1 MTSRG
6 SEEATL
12 RVSEKSEAI
21 EVMTSNHATSP
32 RRGGERDIWTVL
44 LTLVSV
50 VGSGRVSTFFACT
63 ESQESNSGIG
73 LCNGTRHC
81 ALGPFLKHEFLTLD
95 SLVQSESVIP
105 IFDSAEPQEFNSDI
119 GLHNRTRQCALGP
132 IFRPDFLTLVPVG
145 SNFIKLTW

>member
-1 MTSRG
+1 M
-6 SEEATL
+6 
-12 RVSEKSEAI
+12 
-21 EVMTSNHATSP
+21 
-32 RRGGERDIWTVL
+32 
-44 LTLVSV
+44 
-50 VGSGRVSTFFACT
+50 STFFACT
-63 ESQESNSGIG
+63 ESQEFNSGIG
-73 LCNGTRHC
+73 SRNGTRHC

-145 SNFIKLTW
+145 SNFMKLTW

>member
-81 ALGPFLKHEFLTLD
+81 ALGPFLRPEFLTFLPV
-95 SLVQSESVIP
+95 VQSESVIP

-119 GLHNRTRQCALGP
+119 GLRNGTRHCAL
-132 IFRPDFLTLVPVG
+132 RPR
-145 SNFIKLTW
+145 